1 MTHEQAVSEMHYRL
15 CKFLLQNL
23 REAGIITADEES
35 ECRLH
40 LIREIQ
46 PFIGVLEGGLGCERK
61 SSPE

>member
-1 MTHEQAVSEMHYRL
+1 MTYEQAVSETRYRL

-35 ECRLH
+35 QCRSR
-40 LIREIQ
+40 LIQEIQ
-46 PFIGVLEGGLGCERK
+46 PFIGVLEGGLECEKK

>member
-1 MTHEQAVSEMHYRL
+1 MTHEQALSETHYRL

-23 REAGIITADEES
+23 REAGLITAEEES
-35 ECRLH
+35 KCRSR
-40 LIREIQ
+40 LIQEIQ